1 MDADTSMAT
10 SLDNFFMKLVL
21 VCNTTEFCL
30 FEKQYAQRYNCFF
43 NLQIIFTL
51 LKKNFR
57 PFFSVLYQTMPQRTN
72 QNIRTNEIRYINGL
86 KR

>member
-1 MDADTSMAT
+1 MLLPLSVKLGKIQLFFQLAN
-10 SLDNFFMKLVL
+10 NFH
-21 VCNTTEFCL
+21 T
-30 FEKQYAQRYNCFF
+30 FF
-43 NLQIIFTL
+43 LYF
-51 LKKNFR
+51 LKKIFR